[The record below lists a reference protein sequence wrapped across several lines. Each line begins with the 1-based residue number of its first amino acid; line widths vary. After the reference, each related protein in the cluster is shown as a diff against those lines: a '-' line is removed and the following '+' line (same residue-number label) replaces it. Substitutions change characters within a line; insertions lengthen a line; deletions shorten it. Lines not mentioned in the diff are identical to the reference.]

1 MAKSK
6 IYAYSGYIFFL
17 VAVAVTA
24 RRDLL
29 PGIFM
34 LLAAIAC
41 GLRARSEW
49 NREQGSSSRASGS
62 SRNR

>member
-6 IYAYSGYIFFL
+6 TFAYFAYIFFL

-24 RRDLL
+24 RHDLL

-41 GLRARSEW
+41 ALRARGEW
-49 NREQGSSSRASGS
+49 NCEQDSSSSASGS